1 MKLKDIHYELN
12 EAGTLQYDQN
22 VCNLYLHEQRYLY
35 VSIYIQVQV
44 LIVITYVSQSDVN
57 VNQTVQLKN
66 VQRFL
71 KYQSCLDDWKK

>member
-12 EAGTLQYDQN
+12 EAVTLQYDQN

-35 VSIYIQVQV
+35 VSI
-44 LIVITYVSQSDVN
+44 IVIICVSQSHVN
-57 VNQTVQLKN
+57 VNQTAQLKN

-71 KYQSCLDDWKK
+71 KHQTCLNDWKK

>member
-12 EAGTLQYDQN
+12 EAVTLQYDQN

-44 LIVITYVSQSDVN
+44 LIVIMSRKAT
-57 VNQTVQLKN
+57 
-66 VQRFL
+66 
-71 KYQSCLDDWKK
+71 